1 MQIPN
6 EIKSGYW
13 KEGHVQGI
21 AIDEAKGHV
30 YFSFTTLLLKTDL
43 AGNPVGSVKNLAGHL
58 GCIVI
63 DPERRRVCGSLELK
77 HDAIGAG
84 IINRTG
90 WDPSAEDN
98 FYLVSFDIDKIDRM
112 EMDAEA
118 DGIMTAVWLG
128 EVGDDYAA
136 DDPASGKKHR
146 YGCSGIDG
154 MAIGPVFGAAVDSPK
169 KIMITY
175 GVYSDLERED
185 NDYQVVLQ
193 YDPSVIDTYG
203 RPLNQAEP
211 HHNGPAVGEARYF
224 AYTGNTVYG
233 VQNLEYDAASRLW
246 LTAVYAGR
254 KEQYPNYSMYFI
266 DGSAAPKAEVLKGR
280 GGETG
285 LVLTLADPAGV
296 GGDTPGCRFAYG
308 ATGMYA
314 DGCGHYYFSNPLRN
328 KEEKTFS
335 STVMKYKMDKTS
347 PDVFVPCKD

>member
-1 MQIPN
+1 
-6 EIKSGYW
+6 
-13 KEGHVQGI
+13 V
-21 AIDEAKGHV
+21 DTAKG
-30 YFSFTTLLLKTDL
+30 YIYYSFTTQFVKSDL
-43 AGNPVGSVKNLAGHL
+43 EGHILGSVNGLIGHL
-58 GCIVI
+58 GCLTFNSADGKVY
-63 DPERRRVCGSLELK
+63 GSLEYK
-77 HDAIGAG
+77 NDAIGRG
-84 IINRTG
+84 ILSMLGREPGSLVNG
-90 WDPSAEDN
+90 
-98 FYLVSFDIDKIDRM
+98 FYAAIFDVDRIDRM
-112 EMDAEA
+112 DMDAEK
-118 DGIMTAVWLG
+118 DGIMTAVYLRDVVADYEAAWETEDGPG
-128 EVGDDYAA
+128 E
-136 DDPASGKKHR
+136 HR

-175 GVYSDLERED
+175 GVYGDLERED

-211 HHNGPAVGEARYF
+211 HHNGPAAGEARYF